1 VEWELR
7 PNLQI
12 QMQTGHFRDKVAWI
26 TGASSG
32 IGAALTIALNKL
44 DTKLIISARNIEN
57 LEKVKA
63 SCENPQRIRILPA
76 DMAETDVLPEVAGQA
91 WNIFDGIDYVF
102 LNAGFAVR
110 DRIVNTDIELIK
122 KVMNINFFSAVVL
135 TKTLLPQMKT
145 RGGGCFVVTSSLSGK
160 YGIPQL
166 GAYAASKHALHGFF
180 DSLRAEQE
188 TEDIRVTI
196 VIPGLV
202 NTNISLN
209 ALKGDGTKYG
219 RMLES
224 LTNGISADECA
235 QGIIQAVAARKN
247 EALIGGSEIYSVW
260 VKRFFPGLFSYL
272 IRKHPLKR
280 LRGIGFLKGKNP

>member
-1 VEWELR
+1 
-7 PNLQI
+7 
-12 QMQTGHFRDKVAWI
+12 MQTDFRNKVAWI

-32 IGAALTIALNKL
+32 IGAALAIALNKL
-44 DTKLIISARNIEN
+44 DTDLIISARNIEN

-63 SCENPQRIRILPA
+63 SCENPQRVRIVAA
-76 DMAETDVLPEVAGQA
+76 DMADTDMLPGLARQA

-110 DRIVNTDIELIK
+110 DRVVNTEIELIK

-135 TKTLLPQMKT
+135 TKSLLPLMKA
-145 RGGGCFVVTSSLSGK
+145 RGGGCLVVTSSLSGK

-180 DSLRAEQE
+180 ESLRAEQE

-202 NTNISLN
+202 KTNISLN
-209 ALKGDGTKYG
+209 AFKGDGTKYG
-219 RMLES
+219 KMLES
-224 LTNGISADECA
+224 LANGISADECA
-235 QGIIQAVAARKN
+235 RGIIQAVAGRKN

-280 LRGIGFLKGKNP
+280 LRGIGFLKGKSLP